1 MEIYCNCMCEN
12 TASYANISIYL
23 SDSATAF
30 LHVHFF
36 LSKTEIW
43 LLDITFFSLQ
53 IPLKNNNKKNESNL
67 ILFEFQLDGILF
79 KHNGKKLPSHMYE
92 SDIRREYGQI
102 FNFMMFQCL
111 VHTQY
116 IHILLSSIFMVLFL
130 SYEMKFTVWLQSL
143 SFSSLKYYIHKK
155 RHFLWDGLLLEHIN
169 PKIKIPK
176 IAKTKPELNLK
187 VKFRRIEICAVIRLI
202 EFFLLLLQCM
212 NIVTKL
218 FNNT

>member
-1 MEIYCNCMCEN
+1 
-12 TASYANISIYL
+12 
-23 SDSATAF
+23 
-30 LHVHFF
+30 
-36 LSKTEIW
+36 
-43 LLDITFFSLQ
+43 
-53 IPLKNNNKKNESNL
+53 
-67 ILFEFQLDGILF
+67 
-79 KHNGKKLPSHMYE
+79 MYE

-143 SFSSLKYYIHKK
+143 SFSSLKYYTHKK
-155 RHFLWDGLLLEHIN
+155 RHFLWDCLLLEHIN
-169 PKIKIPK
+169 PKIK

-187 VKFRRIEICAVIRLI
+187 VKFTTFRRIEICAVIRLT
-202 EFFLLLLQCM
+202 EFFLPLLQCI